1 MSSNRQLHRFY
12 GLFPTPVLNRES
24 EEMIHDEGLLARFLG
39 AWFDSC
45 MAGWEKMASDAVH
58 ENLIFE
64 LMDNY
69 VGQHVDEHGVA
80 NDAKIDDKRVSWL
93 HRRLALETC
102 SARRET
108 GGGNRD
114 REWRA

>member
-1 MSSNRQLHRFY
+1 MRVAALAGPARRSLTSSNRQLHRFY
-12 GLFPTPVLNRES
+12 GLFLTPVLNRES

-64 LMDNY
+64 LMDNMS
-69 VGQHVDEHGVA
+69 GM
-80 NDAKIDDKRVSWL
+80 S
-93 HRRLALETC
+93 
-102 SARRET
+102 
-108 GGGNRD
+108 GNMLMSMGWPMMRK
-114 REWRA
+114 